1 MIRGSTEVLIKRIE
15 DTRKIYCFQNLQKH
29 VKRAKNLL
37 PNVRISKA
45 KYGPCQRRVSV
56 KLHTQSN
63 QLLFMVKSSDF
74 V

>member
-15 DTRKIYCFQNLQKH
+15 DTKENLLAKAREKGQK
-29 VKRAKNLL
+29 LL